1 MAEGKVLAAT
11 YLPAFGTQVVDFQ
24 VAVPAVAA
32 RLGTLITVPVH
43 RDRLYDANMGSQGT
57 PGPGNVTRPY
67 RHVFFEVPSTAANTV
82 WMTFSNNT
90 APVVG
95 GPGMELQKGVVYT
108 FENAGDSLLR
118 PATAGDY
125 PVDVGT
131 AFQLI
136 ATALTNI
143 SVWFAD

>member
-11 YLPAFGTQVVDFQ
+11 YLPSFGGQVVDFQ
-24 VAVPAVAA
+24 VAVGAVAA

-43 RDRLYDANMGSQGT
+43 TDRLYPSGST
-57 PGPGNVTRPY
+57 VTRPY
-67 RHVFFEVPSTAANTV
+67 RHVFFQVPSTAANTV
-82 WMTFSNNT
+82 WLTFSNVT

-118 PATAGDY
+118 PQTVGDY
-125 PVDVGT
+125 PVDAGT

-136 ATALTNI
+136 AAAPTNI